1 MPAPGDLELVRVFVN
16 SVDLETDVD
25 RLVDPTSWR
34 GWADEHGIDASA
46 SAEDL
51 RAARHLRESLRAAL
65 LANHDRA
72 PLPAET
78 VTALDDAARRSRLTA
93 RFTAAGAR
101 LETQAQGMDAVLGR
115 IVATVAVAMQ
125 DGSWSRL
132 KACAN
137 DACQWAFYDTSR
149 SRTGQWC
156 SMRICGNRA
165 KQNRWRQ
172 QNAAR

>member
-1 MPAPGDLELVRVFVN
+1 MRAFVN
-16 SVDLETDVD
+16 SVDLESGVD
-25 RLVDPTSWR
+25 RFLDPSSWR
-34 GWADEHGIDASA
+34 EWADQHDIDASA
-46 SAEDL
+46 SEADL
-51 RAARHLRESLRAAL
+51 RSARHLRESLRAAL

-72 PLPAET
+72 PLPDQT
-78 VTALDDAARRSRLTA
+78 VTALDETARRSGLTA
-93 RFTAAGAR
+93 RFTADGMH
-101 LETQAQGMDAVLGR
+101 LEPREQGVTAVLGR
-115 IVATVAVAMQ
+115 IVAIAVAAMQ

-137 DACQWAFYDTSR
+137 DTCQWAFYDTSR

-172 QNAAR
+172 QKGAR